1 MFKSFIKYTF
11 FFKESDSTKTS
22 EQADN
27 LIHTTIL
34 SALRRRRLPYL
45 QLSRH
50 YRVANNPNY
59 ISALMNAPQ
68 AFTRR
73 CAVCPHS
80 LLGKFKESD
89 SIK

>member
-34 SALRRRRLPYL
+34 SALRRRLTPT
-45 QLSRH
+45 
-50 YRVANNPNY
+50 AY
-59 ISALMNAPQ
+59 IL
-68 AFTRR
+68 
-73 CAVCPHS
+73 
-80 LLGKFKESD
+80 E
-89 SIK
+89 I